1 MSSSLRFRTLA
12 ATLLIAGGVVAGL
25 AARQTPGRGASESA
39 LIQQVRVALGHGQVD
54 EARRLAGTPP
64 TAAGRD
70 LANALVDIFE
80 GKDAEAR
87 AKLEPLAKVSAA
99 GDAAL
104 ELGLIEI
111 RTGQRDQGMRRL
123 DVIAGVRTFAG
134 PDDYYRLARA
144 AVGIREFLL
153 ANDAYV
159 QIQNIPRADIQ
170 SEWGT
175 VFYTRHKPGD
185 AVTNF
190 TRALE
195 IDPAWIPALLGLA
208 RALHGENPKAADSAM
223 EQARKLAPNHPDLWL
238 LNAEWQIGRQDYT
251 GAAESLDR
259 LAKVRPN
266 TVHEAALRGAVAFAR
281 NDRAGVEAAI
291 ARVKTIDARSAL
303 AYIRL
308 FEQSARDL
316 RFDEAAAF
324 AKTGASVDPDDPYI
338 HFDLGMAYMRT
349 GDEAAARVALERSWD
364 LDKSS
369 PFTKNLLDVLDRIDK
384 METVTSG
391 NVTFKFA
398 REQANVLKTYAIPL
412 VEEAMKTF
420 SARYG
425 FTPPTP
431 ILIEI
436 FPSHDDFAVRTMGL
450 PGLVG
455 ALGACFGQV
464 IAMDSPTALQ
474 PGRFSWQAT
483 LWHEVAHVFTL
494 QLSKYRVPRWLTEG
508 ISVFEEHRRMPAW
521 GRELTPEFAAE
532 YGRGRMFGVKGLPAA
547 FKRPE
552 SIALAYFEASL
563 LVEHLV
569 ELNGDAALRTLLL
582 AYAEGA
588 TDTDAFARAFAKGV
602 DEVDA
607 SFRKFV
613 ESRYA
618 ALGRA
623 LADPPTK
630 VAPTDLP
637 GLRDRASA
645 SPGNYFSQMTYGTA
659 ALKAGQREEAKRVL
673 EVAARLVPQ
682 PGTFGSPRALLAEL
696 AEQAGNR
703 EAARNEWRELLVWDH
718 ENVEAARRLAAAAGT
733 SPDAADDREYALRVI
748 ADLDPFDGD
757 AHRELGRRLLAK
769 GQFPAAAI
777 EFRAALALGP
787 ANLAEAQ
794 TDFAE
799 ALFKMGRKEEAKRQ
813 LLLALQQAPS
823 YARAQDLLLSVIGR

>member
-1 MSSSLRFRTLA
+1 M
-12 ATLLIAGGVVAGL
+12 
-25 AARQTPGRGASESA
+25 
-39 LIQQVRVALGHGQVD
+39 
-54 EARRLAGTPP
+54 
-64 TAAGRD
+64 
-70 LANALVDIFE
+70 
-80 GKDAEAR
+80 
-87 AKLEPLAKVSAA
+87 
-99 GDAAL
+99 
-104 ELGLIEI
+104 
-111 RTGQRDQGMRRL
+111 
-123 DVIAGVRTFAG
+123 
-134 PDDYYRLARA
+134 
-144 AVGIREFLL
+144 
-153 ANDAYV
+153 
-159 QIQNIPRADIQ
+159 
-170 SEWGT
+170 
-175 VFYTRHKPGD
+175 
-185 AVTNF
+185 
-190 TRALE
+190 
-195 IDPAWIPALLGLA
+195 
-208 RALHGENPKAADSAM
+208 
-223 EQARKLAPNHPDLWL
+223 
-238 LNAEWQIGRQDYT
+238 
-251 GAAESLDR
+251 
-259 LAKVRPN
+259 
-266 TVHEAALRGAVAFAR
+266 
-281 NDRAGVEAAI
+281 
-291 ARVKTIDARSAL
+291 
-303 AYIRL
+303 
-308 FEQSARDL
+308 
-316 RFDEAAAF
+316 
-324 AKTGASVDPDDPYI
+324 
-338 HFDLGMAYMRT
+338 
-349 GDEAAARVALERSWD
+349 
-364 LDKSS
+364 
-369 PFTKNLLDVLDRIDK
+369 
-384 METVTSG
+384 
-391 NVTFKFA
+391 
-398 REQANVLKTYAIPL
+398 
-412 VEEAMKTF
+412 
-420 SARYG
+420 
-425 FTPPTP
+425 
-431 ILIEI
+431 
-436 FPSHDDFAVRTMGL
+436 
-450 PGLVG
+450 
-455 ALGACFGQV
+455 
-464 IAMDSPTALQ
+464 
-474 PGRFSWQAT
+474 
-483 LWHEVAHVFTL
+483 
-494 QLSKYRVPRWLTEG
+494 
-508 ISVFEEHRRMPAW
+508 
-521 GRELTPEFAAE
+521 
-532 YGRGRMFGVKGLPAA
+532 KGLPAA

-703 EAARNEWRELLVWDH
+703 EAARKEWRELLVWDH